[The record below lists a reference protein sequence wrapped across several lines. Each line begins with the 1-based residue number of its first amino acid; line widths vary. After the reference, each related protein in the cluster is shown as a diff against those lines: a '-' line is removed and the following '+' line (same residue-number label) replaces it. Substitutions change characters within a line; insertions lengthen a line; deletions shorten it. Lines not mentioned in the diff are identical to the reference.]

1 MRFTTILPMLLAAG
15 VVQAQAGGQ
24 NKNGQNNAQQNK
36 GQNNNNNN
44 NQNNGGNANV
54 LALNPAN
61 VQKNSNSDG
70 LANAEAGQ
78 AASAK

>member
-36 GQNNNNNN
+36 GQNNNNN